1 VHILKT
7 GVERFLCGLLQY
19 ILKKYVRQIDFQDI
33 YFREFKEKRRYHQ
46 QTATMG
52 SSRSSRE
59 RSGTGTPSLLG

>member
-33 YFREFKEKRRYHQ
+33 YFREFKEKRFKYI
-46 QTATMG
+46 A
-52 SSRSSRE
+52 
-59 RSGTGTPSLLG
+59 